1 MHSGDAFKRVK
12 ATEIEGINDQVP
24 ERIRRLREKPESFV
38 GEPIYKYFA
47 RIADDA
53 DEDFDY
59 TDFPSG
65 VYEGIVIGYSK
76 PVADDDVPLWNIH
89 YDIDEAT
96 EQFDEKEMIYHC
108 LDRLDGMPGDPTH
121 RHRSEESSDD
131 GSEGDSDMCG
141 TWKDCF
147 TAPNRVYITRNKDT
161 FHHILENMFTCD
173 ASQLQFVARIRS

>member
-1 MHSGDAFKRVK
+1 M
-12 ATEIEGINDQVP
+12 
-24 ERIRRLREKPESFV
+24 
-38 GEPIYKYFA
+38 
-47 RIADDA
+47 
-53 DEDFDY
+53 
-59 TDFPSG
+59 
-65 VYEGIVIGYSK
+65 
-76 PVADDDVPLWNIH
+76 PLWNIH

-147 TAPNRVYITRNKDT
+147 TAPNRVYGYSLLDDDGACIRVRCTLPTTRRRRHVRDRVTAFVWQYNSPT
-161 FHHILENMFTCD
+161 AAHGPHRQWASSSPARPLQISFALIL
-173 ASQLQFVARIRS
+173 SPVACKTYNISYQSIGIRLLEMMGMSPP